1 MAKKIKLSELKL
13 KSSVTELDQKERKAT
28 KGGYFNFSL
37 IQKDP
42 SIADTQ
48 VDIRLHDGGGNNN
61 GNQTVIKNLNP

>member
-13 KSSVTELDQKERKAT
+13 KSSVTELNQKERKST

-42 SIADTQ
+42 KIADTQ
-48 VDIRLHDGGGNNN
+48 VDIRLQKGDGTGN
-61 GNQTVIKNLNP
+61 GSIIKGF